1 MMQRTD
7 THWPVAWSEVEDA
20 QLRDWLRTTP
30 AQRLAWLEEMLE
42 FARMAG
48 ALPSVDQEKV
58 VVQPLLPDF

>member
-1 MMQRTD
+1 MAARTD
-7 THWPVAWSEVEDA
+7 TDWPVTWSEVEDA

-48 ALPSVDQEKV
+48 TLPNVDQEKI
-58 VVQPLLPDF
+58 